1 LAQPKPK
8 QRNTDGRRGQIRG
21 GLDPTEP
28 FCGFGVNHHVGHP
41 HLSRVRIQEA
51 AGRLDT
57 ASPRLYFGAASV
69 CLFYWRGLGILSS
82 KAEVGKKSAS
92 LIASSYSPRLPTQLC
107 TAPSVAS
114 YREEKKRKGTK
125 LFLCGLGF
133 EPTHFSKSVS
143 TLPIGLPRR

>member
-8 QRNTDGRRGQIRG
+8 QRNTDGRRGPIRG

-28 FCGFGVNHHVGHP
+28 FYGFGVNHHVGHP

-69 CLFYWRGLGILSS
+69 CLFYWRGLGILSN
-82 KAEVGKKSAS
+82 KAEVGKKV
-92 LIASSYSPRLPTQLC
+92 P
-107 TAPSVAS
+107 V
-114 YREEKKRKGTK
+114 
-125 LFLCGLGF
+125 
-133 EPTHFSKSVS
+133 
-143 TLPIGLPRR
+143 